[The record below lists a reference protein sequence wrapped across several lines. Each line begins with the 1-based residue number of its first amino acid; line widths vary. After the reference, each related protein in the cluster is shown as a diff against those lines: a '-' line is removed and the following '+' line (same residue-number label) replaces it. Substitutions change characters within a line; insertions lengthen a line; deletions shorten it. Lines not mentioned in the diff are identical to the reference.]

1 MEDMEPSLSGS
12 ILDAIAEGREEEVE
26 ARLRRGED
34 VNSVMLFNRPAL
46 HCAVANEMTGI
57 VEMLLR
63 HKSDVTVSA
72 NNYFVLKY

>member
-1 MEDMEPSLSGS
+1 MSGS
-12 ILDAIAEGREEEVE
+12 ILDAIAGGREEEME

-34 VNSVMLFNRPAL
+34 VNSVLFNRPPL

-72 NNYFVLKY
+72 NNYFIKNIK

>member
-1 MEDMEPSLSGS
+1 MSGS

-72 NNYFVLKY
+72 NNYFIKNIK